1 MHTGILQVTEG
12 DIVVLPCRAGDTR
25 PPPSIVWFKDDKR
38 IDIAA
43 DSRHAL
49 YPDTGSLEIQ
59 MVSRD
64 DAGAY
69 KCIASVP
76 GTDKTRT
83 SSTGTLKV
91 VAIDRDNALD
101 AEPSFVRVPRSQVVR
116 NGGRA
121 VLECAANA
129 RPRPVLVWLRDR
141 TTIDVN
147 TDTRLKLVGVSTL
160 VIDGVRASDSGTYT
174 CRASNDDDSKD
185 AQATLDVIG
194 MVSLM
199 GEMKFV

>member
-1 MHTGILQVTEG
+1 
-12 DIVVLPCRAGDTR
+12 
-25 PPPSIVWFKDDKR
+25 
-38 IDIAA
+38 
-43 DSRHAL
+43 
-49 YPDTGSLEIQ
+49 

-194 MVSLM
+194 MVLLM